1 MCLFIFLVGIICA
14 FASDFPAGT
23 EHQKIKG
30 QQLVYT
36 KADVDSIIDNLRADV
51 AIKTNRYPM
60 FIIDL
65 NDTLP
70 NYIGITNKLG
80 YVTNLEHNESSPYST
95 TQWCE
100 FELKATTNNFIAEG
114 KDVHATLQVTNS
126 AGKVIATIPKDT
138 KGIGMD

>member
-1 MCLFIFLVGIICA
+1 MNIKRFLVNFLIVSHSFLA
-14 FASDFPAGT
+14 FASDFPAGI

-30 QQLVYT
+30 QQHVYT

-70 NYIGITNKLG
+70 NYIGMTNHLG
-80 YVTNLEHNESSPYST
+80 YVTNLT
-95 TQWCE
+95 
-100 FELKATTNNFIAEG
+100 
-114 KDVHATLQVTNS
+114 
-126 AGKVIATIPKDT
+126 
-138 KGIGMD
+138 